1 MDFLFNIPFL
11 KFFLLTLIG
20 IIIFWNFK
28 NLKYR
33 MIIIEVIIILSAV
46 IFLYLDVKRVFF
58 ADGISLIGH

>member
-20 IIIFWNFK
+20 VIIFWNFK

>member
-1 MDFLFNIPFL
+1 MDFLLNIPFL

-20 IIIFWNFK
+20 VIIFWNFK

>member
-1 MDFLFNIPFL
+1 MDFLLNIPFL
-11 KFFLLTLIG
+11 KFFLLTLIA

-28 NLKYR
+28 ILTYR
-33 MIIIEVIIILSAV
+33 ILIIEVIIILSAV

>member
-1 MDFLFNIPFL
+1 MDFLLNIPFL
-11 KFFLLTLIG
+11 RFFLLTLIA

-28 NLKYR
+28 ILTYR
-33 MIIIEVIIILSAV
+33 MLIIEVIIILSAV

>member
-1 MDFLFNIPFL
+1 MDFLLNIPFL

-20 IIIFWNFK
+20 ILVFWNFK
-28 NLKYR
+28 NFKYR
-33 MIIIEVIIILSAV
+33 MLIIEVIIILSAV